1 MQQKIILSFFLLLI
15 FLNTKAQSCTGGSST
30 SNVPT
35 KCFEIESILVDAC
48 DGSNEGQNEMVRLRI
63 GPNPIAVNS
72 IGVAP
77 YSNVAPNQTVNWG
90 FGAPGGSSGNIFRG
104 FANITSLPAIS
115 AKINLINISIIAA
128 GNCGRL
134 IPLNA
139 TSLAPAGCKLLI
151 ITSTA
156 FNPTAQDFSKL
167 SDTLYVIMQ
176 AAGNTGGHFA
186 NQANSGTRKLI
197 LYSGTCGD
205 TVTYTPASL
214 IQQDQTVGA
223 EDGGAVNF
231 TYSGT
236 PTYVNY
242 GCAVPIIPFNCD
254 AGTTNPTYCNGTT
267 VNLSGTVAGSS
278 CYVWRTSNTASGT
291 FADTTNLLTTFT
303 ITTGYV
309 GPVKLYLF
317 AKSNCGG
324 KKDSVVFNATASTGV
339 LNAGR
344 DTSLCNSIAFNVNA
358 TSTATGSYA
367 WTKSGAGTFNLSNIL
382 NPIYTPSI
390 LDVGIVNLILTQ
402 TTSCGVLKDTVKVNY
417 TNKANASFTL
427 SDSNFCYNNVP
438 ININVNP
445 TVSGGVF
452 TSSTGSFAANVF
464 TFNAAG
470 SFTIMY
476 KIGTGSCSDSLTKP
490 INASSHSNPNFTLS
504 DTIVCKNASVVVL
517 TPIVAGGVFSG
528 TRVVANK
535 FTPDTVGIFGLKY
548 KITNGGCIDSLSKN
562 IEVKARPDPLFI
574 SSKNIFCLNDASVI
588 LIPNTSGGIFSG
600 TNVSGSV
607 FTPNSVGVFPIKYIV
622 SNAFCIHSSSQ
633 IFTVFNKP
641 NPAFTLSD
649 TLVCNGSP
657 TITLTPMQVG
667 GIFSGTNVSAQIFT
681 PNTTGVFPVKYLISN
696 ANCADSA
703 FKNIEV
709 KPKPDAT
716 FTTTDS
722 IFCVNDPK
730 VTFTPTETG
739 GVFTGTNVL
748 GNQYNPITIGSFVVK
763 HLISNGTCS
772 DSSFKTMLVKAKPTA
787 DFTYIP
793 ANPYANDTVYFTFTG
808 ANATNYFWR
817 FGDLNNSTSN
827 LKDPFFE
834 FPDAN
839 VYKTWL
845 KVSNNE
851 GCIDSIYKDISVLK
865 KETIFIPN
873 VFTPQNTD
881 GLGLNDYFTI
891 RSYGINN
898 YHLQIYNRWGSL
910 IFETNNIN
918 PGWDGTYNGDSCPDG
933 VYFYIIDAIG
943 FSKKI
948 YHLHGTVTLLR

>member
-15 FLNTKAQSCTGGSST
+15 FLNTKAQTCVGGSST

-48 DGSNEGQNEMVRLRI
+48 DGTNEGQNEMITLRI
-63 GPNPIAVNS
+63 GPNPIAINS
-72 IGVAP
+72 FGVGTW
-77 YSNVAPNQTVNWG
+77 SNVSPNNTVNW
-90 FGAPGGSSGNIFRG
+90 ASTQNPFRG
-104 FANITSLPAIS
+104 FANITTVPANL
-115 AKINLINISIIAA
+115 AKITTINNSIIAA

-134 IPLNA
+134 IPLNTA
-139 TSLAPAGCKLLI
+139 SSAPAGCKLLI

-156 FNPTAQDFSKL
+156 FSATAQDFSTL

-176 AAGNTGGHFA
+176 NAGNTFGHF
-186 NQANSGTRKLI
+186 NNYGTSGPRKLM
-197 LYSGTCGD
+197 LYSGNCGD
-205 TVTYTPASL
+205 TVTYNTNNL
-214 IQQDQTVGA
+214 KQQDQTLGA

-236 PTYVNY
+236 PTYINY
-242 GCAVPIIPFNCD
+242 GCAVPITPLTCD

-267 VNLSGTVAGSS
+267 VNLAGTVTGSS
-278 CYVWRTSNTASGT
+278 CYVWRASNAATGT

-309 GPVKLYLF
+309 GPVKIYLF
-317 AKSNCGG
+317 TRSNCSI
-324 KKDSVVFNATASTGV
+324 KKDSVMFNAAASSGV

-344 DTSLCNSIAFNVNA
+344 DTSLCNSIAFYVNA
-358 TSTATGSYA
+358 TSTATGTYA
-367 WTKSGAGTFNLSNIL
+367 WTKSGAGTLNQTNIL
-382 NPIYTPSI
+382 NPTYTPSI
-390 LDVGIVNLILTQ
+390 LDVGIVNLIVTQ
-402 TTSCGVLKDTVKVNY
+402 TTTCGVLKDTVKVNY
-417 TNKANASFTL
+417 TSKANASFTL

-438 ININVNP
+438 ININLNP

-452 TSSTGSFAANVF
+452 TCSTGSFAANVF

-470 SFTIMY
+470 SFTLKY

-490 INASSHSNPNFTLS
+490 INASLHSNPNFTLS
-504 DTIVCKNASVVVL
+504 DTIVCKNAQVVVL
-517 TPIVAGGVFSG
+517 TPTQAGGIFSG
-528 TRVVANK
+528 TKVVANT

-548 KITNGGCIDSLSKN
+548 KITNGACIDSLIKN

-574 SSKNIFCLNDASVI
+574 SSKNTFCLNDASAI
-588 LIPNTSGGIFSG
+588 LTPNTSGGIFSG

-607 FTPNSVGVFPIKYIV
+607 FTPISVGVFPVKYKV
-622 SNAFCIHSSSQ
+622 SNSFCVDSSSQ

-641 NPAFTLSD
+641 NPDFTLSD
-649 TLVCNGSP
+649 TLVCIGSP
-657 TITLTPMQVG
+657 TITLTPTQVG
-667 GIFSGTNVSAQIFT
+667 GVFSGTNVSAQIFT
-681 PNTTGVFPVKYLISN
+681 PNTTGVFPIKYLISN

-722 IFCVNDPK
+722 VFCLNDAK
-730 VTFTPTETG
+730 AIFTPTEAG

-748 GNQYNPITIGSFVVK
+748 VNQYNPITVGSFKVK
-763 HLISNGTCS
+763 YLINSGTCA
-772 DSSFKTMLVKAKPTA
+772 DSSFKTMLVNPKPTA
-787 DFTYIP
+787 DFTFIP
-793 ANPYANDTVYFTFTG
+793 TNPYANDTVYFTFTG
-808 ANATNYFWR
+808 ANATNYFWQ
-817 FGDLNNSTSN
+817 FGDLKNSSSN

-851 GCIDSIYKDISVLK
+851 GCIDSIYKDITVFK

-891 RSYGINN
+891 RSYGMNN
-898 YHLQIYNRWGSL
+898 YHMQIYNRWGSL
-910 IFETNNIN
+910 IYETNNIN
-918 PGWDGTYNGDSCPDG
+918 PGWDGTFNGDSCPDG
-933 VYFYIIDAIG
+933 VYFYIIDATG
-943 FSKKI
+943 FSKKT